1 MSTGIIQISSR
12 ITQGYIAFFKGLLR
26 VLAFSLGVAGISALI
41 TLPLWYWATNGRTS
55 FTIAVLLLCAMGFLV
70 LLVKHIGNSINDLR
84 SQGLSTASILILPM
98 KRIGKMLAALIL
110 IYLTLIAFG
119 SVSLIAGIVCA
130 LLSIGLI
137 GVLFFAQR

>member
-1 MSTGIIQISSR
+1 MSTGIIRISSR
-12 ITQGYIAFFKGLLR
+12 ITQGYIAFFKAVLR

-55 FTIAVLLLCAMGFLV
+55 FTIAVLIVCAMGFLV

-84 SQGLSTASILILPM
+84 SQGYSTASILILPL
-98 KRIGKMLAALIL
+98 KRIGKVLAALIL
-110 IYLTLIAFG
+110 IYLTLIVFG
-119 SVSLIAGIVCA
+119 SVSLLAGIACA
-130 LLSIGLI
+130 LLSLGLI